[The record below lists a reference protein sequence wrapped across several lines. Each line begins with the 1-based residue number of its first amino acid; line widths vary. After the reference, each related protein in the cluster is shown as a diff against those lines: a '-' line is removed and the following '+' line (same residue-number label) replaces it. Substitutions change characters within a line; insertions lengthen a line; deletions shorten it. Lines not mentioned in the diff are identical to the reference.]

1 MIFHILFIASCFIGD
16 LILAALFPV
25 SFEPMAFVFIPCLG
39 FSALVLSS
47 KHMNN
52 LDSFLLFIFFGL
64 LVDYFLTDTF
74 LVYTIV
80 FGMNALI
87 VNQWQKHLMDS
98 LIESVLLVI
107 ATIFVKEF
115 LVYLFMSITSMT
127 QMALMDW
134 VLRRLALTLFINGC
148 FVFVIVFA
156 MRFAEDVASAHER
169 KIRKEESISW
179 LKLFLRR

>member
-1 MIFHILFIASCFIGD
+1 MIFHILFIASCFIAD
-16 LILAALFPV
+16 LVLAALFPI
-25 SFEPMAFVFIPCLG
+25 SFEPMALVFIPCLG

-47 KHMNN
+47 KHMNKM
-52 LDSFLLFIFFGL
+52 DAFLLFVLFGL

-74 LVYTIV
+74 LLYTVV
-80 FGMNALI
+80 FALCSLI
-87 VNQWQKHLMDS
+87 VSQWQKHLMDS

-127 QMALMDW
+127 EIALMDW
-134 VLRRLALTLFINGC
+134 VLRRLTLTLLINGC

-156 MRFAEDVASAHER
+156 MRFADDIASAHER
-169 KIRKEESISW
+169 KIRKEESITW